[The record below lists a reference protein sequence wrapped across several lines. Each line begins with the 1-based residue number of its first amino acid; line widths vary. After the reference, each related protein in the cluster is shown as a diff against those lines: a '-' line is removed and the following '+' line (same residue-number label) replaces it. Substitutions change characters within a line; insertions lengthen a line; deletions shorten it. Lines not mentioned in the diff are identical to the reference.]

1 MAIDKET
8 IPNWINVVLLDSKEN
23 LKAMREQAN
32 EDSQNE
38 EDSILKKM
46 SFTLDKRSI
55 ETEEFYFDDGKIYY
69 SACIDGSDNWF
80 SFEIPLSDKVLI
92 DILQYSMKKLG
103 KLKTAL
109 ETLN

>member
-8 IPNWINVVLLDSKEN
+8 IPTWINVVLLDSKEN

-32 EDSQNE
+32 EDSQNDE
-38 EDSILKKM
+38 ESIIKKM
-46 SFTLDKRSI
+46 SFTLDKRNI
-55 ETEEFYFDDGKIYY
+55 ETEEYYFEDGNLYY
-69 SACIDGSDNWF
+69 SACVDGDDNWF
-80 SFEIPLSDKVLI
+80 SFDIPLSDKVLI
-92 DILQYSMKKLG
+92 DILQYSLKKLG